1 MGLLTKIVFEKKR
14 ENYLTQNIVK
24 VVEHYK

>member
-1 MGLLTKIVFEKKR
+1 MGLTKIVFEKKR

>member
-1 MGLLTKIVFEKKR
+1 MGLTKIVFEKKR
-14 ENYLTQNIVK
+14 EKYLTQNIVR